1 MGPAIKLH
9 ALLRQA
15 ERLLAQGDG
24 EGAMADLQQAVA
36 DYPTASLAWRRMAET
51 LGVLGMIEEG
61 CFAWMQAIALAPDD
75 PIPLRGLA
83 QTLHDLRDYA
93 QAYPLWQQA
102 DQLEANEVRTLFH
115 IGQCLENLQ
124 RPQEALAVVG
134 RAHALAPLDPRPLNL
149 LGQIEWRQG
158 HGREAE
164 HWLRQALALAPENAE
179 YLTNLGVVLE
189 ALDGL
194 DEAIELHRT
203 AIRLDPQSLFARQN
217 LAQAL
222 RYAGDLEGAI
232 AVLREALALAPADA
246 NLLWSLGSLQ
256 LLKGDD
262 EPGWR
267 GYEAR
272 FGRNDPSRL
281 VVDPG
286 PGRWSGPGEAGVDP
300 PRPLDTLVLIG
311 EQGLG
316 DMVQFAR
323 YAPLMHRF
331 AERVELCVPPSLAGL
346 IGAADL
352 ADAVRTPQ
360 QIQEHPP
367 QAWLPLLSVP
377 GLLGVASGE
386 PLVQDPYLQVDR
398 QRQHLWQQRLEH
410 PNELLIGINW
420 QGNPRTE
427 MQGAF
432 RGRSLP
438 LEAFAPI
445 AELPGIRLVS
455 LQKGAG
461 LEQLPLCSFADRF
474 VAAQEQIDA
483 CLDFADMAAVMACCD
498 LIISSDTVV
507 PHLAG
512 ALGLPVWLL
521 VPAWPNW
528 RWGTQGESSPWYPSL
543 KLFRQQRFGDWQAPM
558 RAIQVALCREFAI
571 PCPAAGGITE
581 PSAASG
587 FHATAG
593 EQAGDDGGEEAPES
607 SHEEL
612 RQQALALVAAS
623 EHRAALPLW
632 RQLLH
637 RQPQDLATLVSL
649 AQCLHQLDQ
658 HQQARILSE
667 QAHGLD
673 PVAPGPLNLLGVL
686 ALDAGQVQEALGWLR
701 SATERSPDNPRY
713 LNNLAAAL
721 QQADQSD
728 AAIELL
734 QQALVLAPE
743 LSGIRLN
750 LARNLSHRGD
760 IAAALSCLL
769 EGLEREPTNAD
780 LLWNQSLIQLLRGDY
795 AAGWLGYEAR
805 FSTSNPVQMIGNPA
819 GCRWPGPIGDGSQER
834 LPTLRLVAEQ
844 GLGDMIQFARYL
856 PLMRRY
862 ADRLEFCVPA
872 SMAQLMRNSQLAD
885 RILTPEQIR
894 DTPAPDWLPLL
905 SVPRLLGVSPERPL
919 VSEPYL
925 SSDPQRTAF
934 WRQRLRTG
942 AGTLVGINWQGSPN
956 KQGGQPPEPSR
967 VALGGAGTDR
977 PTGGDSAGVTAEGA
991 RHGAA
996 LTLQLCRSFCRR
1008 PGSDRRPSQFQ
1019 RDRRGAGLL
1028 RSVDQLRHG
1037 GAPPGGRPGTA
1048 DLVAA
1053 LRSRGMALGTGR
1065 RRDALV
1071 SLHAAVP
1078 PEHHGRLAGAG
1089 AAADRGTG
1097 GLAGIPGA
1105 SAGWAARLNR
1115 RPAPMHPARPRL
1127 APRPDPANP
1136 DPASRESAALLQ

>member
-1 MGPAIKLH
+1 MGPAIELH

-83 QTLHDLRDYA
+83 QTLHDLRDFA

-158 HGREAE
+158 RWREAE

-203 AIRLDPQSLFARQN
+203 AIRLAPQSLLARQN

-281 VVDPG
+281 LVDPG

-331 AERVELCVPPSLAGL
+331 AERVELCVPPSLIGL
-346 IGAADL
+346 IGAAKL

-377 GLLGVASGE
+377 GLLGVASGN
-386 PLVQDPYLQVDR
+386 PLVQGPYLQVDR

-410 PNELLIGINW
+410 PNERLIGINW
-420 QGNPRTE
+420 QGKPRTE

-461 LEQLPLCSFADRF
+461 LEQLQICSFADRF

-521 VPAWPNW
+521 VPAWPDW
-528 RWGTQGESSPWYPSL
+528 RWGTQGESSPWYPTL

-558 RAIQVALCREFAI
+558 RAIQVALCRDFAI
-571 PCPAAGGITE
+571 PCPAAGAITE

-593 EQAGDDGGEEAPES
+593 EQAGDDGGEEAAES

-632 RQLLH
+632 RQLRH

-658 HQQARILSE
+658 HQQARTLSE

-673 PVAPGPLNLLGVL
+673 
-686 ALDAGQVQEALGWLR
+686 
-701 SATERSPDNPRY
+701 
-713 LNNLAAAL
+713 
-721 QQADQSD
+721 
-728 AAIELL
+728 
-734 QQALVLAPE
+734 
-743 LSGIRLN
+743 
-750 LARNLSHRGD
+750 
-760 IAAALSCLL
+760 
-769 EGLEREPTNAD
+769 
-780 LLWNQSLIQLLRGDY
+780 
-795 AAGWLGYEAR
+795 
-805 FSTSNPVQMIGNPA
+805 
-819 GCRWPGPIGDGSQER
+819 
-834 LPTLRLVAEQ
+834 
-844 GLGDMIQFARYL
+844 
-856 PLMRRY
+856 
-862 ADRLEFCVPA
+862 
-872 SMAQLMRNSQLAD
+872 
-885 RILTPEQIR
+885 
-894 DTPAPDWLPLL
+894 
-905 SVPRLLGVSPERPL
+905 
-919 VSEPYL
+919 
-925 SSDPQRTAF
+925 
-934 WRQRLRTG
+934 
-942 AGTLVGINWQGSPN
+942 
-956 KQGGQPPEPSR
+956 
-967 VALGGAGTDR
+967 
-977 PTGGDSAGVTAEGA
+977 
-991 RHGAA
+991 
-996 LTLQLCRSFCRR
+996 
-1008 PGSDRRPSQFQ
+1008 
-1019 RDRRGAGLL
+1019 
-1028 RSVDQLRHG
+1028 
-1037 GAPPGGRPGTA
+1037 
-1048 DLVAA
+1048 
-1053 LRSRGMALGTGR
+1053 
-1065 RRDALV
+1065 
-1071 SLHAAVP
+1071 
-1078 PEHHGRLAGAG
+1078 
-1089 AAADRGTG
+1089 
-1097 GLAGIPGA
+1097 
-1105 SAGWAARLNR
+1105 
-1115 RPAPMHPARPRL
+1115 
-1127 APRPDPANP
+1127 
-1136 DPASRESAALLQ
+1136 

>member
-1 MGPAIKLH
+1 V
-9 ALLRQA
+9 QA
-15 ERLLAQGDG
+15 
-24 EGAMADLQQAVA
+24 
-36 DYPTASLAWRRMAET
+36 
-51 LGVLGMIEEG
+51 
-61 CFAWMQAIALAPDD
+61 
-75 PIPLRGLA
+75 
-83 QTLHDLRDYA
+83 
-93 QAYPLWQQA
+93 
-102 DQLEANEVRTLFH
+102 
-115 IGQCLENLQ
+115 
-124 RPQEALAVVG
+124 
-134 RAHALAPLDPRPLNL
+134 
-149 LGQIEWRQG
+149 
-158 HGREAE
+158 
-164 HWLRQALALAPENAE
+164 
-179 YLTNLGVVLE
+179 
-189 ALDGL
+189 
-194 DEAIELHRT
+194 
-203 AIRLDPQSLFARQN
+203 
-217 LAQAL
+217 
-222 RYAGDLEGAI
+222 
-232 AVLREALALAPADA
+232 
-246 NLLWSLGSLQ
+246 
-256 LLKGDD
+256 
-262 EPGWR
+262 
-267 GYEAR
+267 
-272 FGRNDPSRL
+272 
-281 VVDPG
+281 
-286 PGRWSGPGEAGVDP
+286 
-300 PRPLDTLVLIG
+300 
-311 EQGLG
+311 
-316 DMVQFAR
+316 
-323 YAPLMHRF
+323 
-331 AERVELCVPPSLAGL
+331 
-346 IGAADL
+346 
-352 ADAVRTPQ
+352 
-360 QIQEHPP
+360 
-367 QAWLPLLSVP
+367 
-377 GLLGVASGE
+377 
-386 PLVQDPYLQVDR
+386 PYLQVDR

-474 VAAQEQIDA
+474 VAAQEQINT

-498 LIISSDTVV
+498 LIISSDSVV

-521 VPAWPNW
+521 VPAWPDW
-528 RWGTQGESSPWYPSL
+528 RWGLKGESTHWYPSMR
-543 KLFRQQRFGDWQAPM
+543 LFRQQRFGDWQAPM
-558 RAIQVALCREFAI
+558 RAIQVALCRDFAI
-571 PCPAAGGITE
+571 RCPVAGGITE

-587 FHATAG
+587 LHATAG
-593 EQAGDDGGEEAPES
+593 EQAGDDGGEEAAES

-658 HQQARILSE
+658 HQQARTLSE

-673 PVAPGPLNLLGVL
+673 PEAPGPLNLLGVL

-734 QQALVLAPE
+734 EQALVLAPE
-743 LSGIRLN
+743 LSDIRLN
-750 LARNLSHRGD
+750 LARNLGHRGD
-760 IAAALSCLL
+760 IAAALSCLI

-805 FSTSNPVQMIGNPA
+805 FATSNPVRMIGNPA
-819 GCRWPGPIGDGSQER
+819 GRRWSGPIGDGSQER

-856 PLMRRY
+856 PLMRRF
-862 ADRLEFCVPA
+862 ADHLEFCVPA
-872 SMAQLMRNSQLAD
+872 SMAQLMRTMQLAD

-894 DTPAPDWLPLL
+894 DAPAPDWLPLL

-956 KQGGQPPEPSR
+956 KQGDCHLNHR
-967 VALGGAGTDR
+967 ALPLEALAPIAQLAGIR
-977 PTGGDSAGVTAEGA
+977 
-991 RHGAA
+991 
-996 LTLQLCRSFCRR
+996 
-1008 PGSDRRPSQFQ
+1008 
-1019 RDRRGAGLL
+1019 
-1028 RSVDQLRHG
+1028 
-1037 GAPPGGRPGTA
+1037 
-1048 DLVAA
+1048 
-1053 LRSRGMALGTGR
+1053 
-1065 RRDALV
+1065 LV
-1071 SLHAAVP
+1071 SLQKGHGMEQRSLCSFADRFVDDQEAIDDRLNFSEIAAV
-1078 PEHHGRLAGAG
+1078 LACCDLVISCDTVVPHL
-1089 AAADRGTG
+1089 AAALGRPTWLLLCAHAEWRW
-1097 GLAGIPGA
+1097 GLAGEETHWYPSMRLFRQSTMGA
-1105 SAGWAARLNR
+1105 WQEPVQRLTGELAAWLESQGPQRIGP
-1115 RPAPMHPARPRL
+1115 PA
-1127 APRPDPANP
+1127 
-1136 DPASRESAALLQ
+1136 